1 MHNLFQNEPL
11 VSWQGWQHCQLQ
23 QPTQECEMAQDFDPH
38 ILATMT
44 EEERASILEEQ
55 SPEEK
60 AAIVAIDTGS
70 ENGPDEDD
78 DENEDEDEDEDDEGA
93 DPVIA
98 APAIAD
104 PAPDKAQAPA
114 EVVAVVP
121 TAKEADPLPELPE
134 KAFQPHYQATLP
146 DDFDAQ
152 EAAIKSQAD
161 ALAAEFKDGVID
173 FEQYRVQADA
183 LNRSERSLNEIR
195 LKASL
200 SQEMTAQTQ
209 EQEWAH
215 TVNKFLTT
223 TAKADLDYSKD
234 PDKHADLDMFVKSLA
249 NDAKNS
255 DQPAEWFLLE
265 AHKRVKALHGLLGS
279 EPKFT
284 EPGFLGSEPKFA
296 EPTARPE
303 GAVLLTAAKLV
314 SDPNNPVLP
323 ATKASRKPPLDAV
336 PKTLAQVPGSDGPG
350 DVDGNEFSDVDRL
363 TGDAMEAAIAKM
375 SAAQR
380 DRYMAG
386 V

>member
-1 MHNLFQNEPL
+1 
-11 VSWQGWQHCQLQ
+11 
-23 QPTQECEMAQDFDPH
+23 MAQDFDPH

-44 EEERASILEEQ
+44 DEERASILEEQ

-70 ENGPDEDD
+70 ENGPDD
-78 DENEDEDEDEDDEGA
+78 EDEDDEDDEDDEGA
-93 DPVIA
+93 DPAIA
-98 APAIAD
+98 APAIAA
-104 PAPDKAQAPA
+104 PALDKAQAPA
-114 EVVAVVP
+114 ELVAVVP

-152 EAAIKSQAD
+152 EAAIKTQAD

-183 LNRSERSLNEIR
+183 LNKSERSLNEIR

-215 TVNKFLTT
+215 TVNKFLTA

-234 PDKHADLDMFVKSLA
+234 PDKQADLDMFVKSLA
-249 NDAKNS
+249 NDAKNG
-255 DQPAEWFLLE
+255 DQPAEWFLVE
-265 AHKRVKALHGLLGS
+265 AHKRVKALHGLGS
-279 EPKFT
+279 EPKFA

-296 EPTARPE
+296 EPSARPE
-303 GAVLLTAAKLV
+303 GAVLRNAAKLV
-314 SDPNNPVLP
+314 SDPNNP
-323 ATKASRKPPLDAV
+323 SRKPPLDAV

>member
-1 MHNLFQNEPL
+1 
-11 VSWQGWQHCQLQ
+11 
-23 QPTQECEMAQDFDPH
+23 MAQDFDPH

-70 ENGPDEDD
+70 ENGPDDD
-78 DENEDEDEDEDDEGA
+78 DDDDDEDEDEDDEGA
-93 DPVIA
+93 ESVIS

-104 PAPDKAQAPA
+104 PALDKVQAPA
-114 EVVAVVP
+114 EVVAVMP
-121 TAKEADPLPELPE
+121 TAKEADRLPELPE

-152 EAAIKSQAD
+152 EAAIKTQAD
-161 ALAAEFKDGVID
+161 ALAAEFKGGEID

-183 LNRSERSLNEIR
+183 LNKSERSLNEIR

-215 TVNKFLTT
+215 TVNKFLTA

-249 NDAKNS
+249 NDAKNG

-265 AHKRVKALHGLLGS
+265 AHKRVKALHGFLGS

-284 EPGFLGSEPKFA
+284 EPGLLGSDTKFTEPS
-296 EPTARPE
+296 ARPE
-303 GAVLLTAAKLV
+303 GTAQSAAVKLG
-314 SDPNNPVLP
+314 SDPKNP
-323 ATKASRKPPLDAV
+323 SRKPPLDAV

-375 SAAQR
+375 SPAQR

>member
-1 MHNLFQNEPL
+1 
-11 VSWQGWQHCQLQ
+11 
-23 QPTQECEMAQDFDPH
+23 MAQDFDPH

-70 ENGPDEDD
+70 ENGPDDD
-78 DENEDEDEDEDDEGA
+78 DEEDDADEDEDDEG
-93 DPVIA
+93 A

-104 PAPDKAQAPA
+104 PAPSKVQAPA
-114 EVVAVVP
+114 EGAAAVP
-121 TAKEADPLPELPE
+121 TAKEADRLPELPE

-161 ALAAEFKDGVID
+161 ALAAEFKGGVID

-215 TVNKFLTT
+215 TVQKFLTA
-223 TAKADLDYSKD
+223 TAKTDLDYSKD
-234 PDKHADLDMFVKSLA
+234 PGKHADLDMFVKSLA

-265 AHKRVKALHGLLGS
+265 AHKRVKALHG
-279 EPKFT
+279 
-284 EPGFLGSEPKFA
+284 FLGAEPKFA
-296 EPTARPE
+296 EPSARPE
-303 GAVLLTAAKLV
+303 GAVLRTAAKLV
-314 SDPNNPVLP
+314 SDPNNP
-323 ATKASRKPPLDAV
+323 SRKPPLDAV

-363 TGDAMEAAIAKM
+363 TGDAMEMAIAKM
-375 SAAQR
+375 SPAQR

>member
-1 MHNLFQNEPL
+1 
-11 VSWQGWQHCQLQ
+11 
-23 QPTQECEMAQDFDPH
+23 MAQDFDPH

-44 EEERASILEEQ
+44 DEERASILEEQ

-78 DENEDEDEDEDDEGA
+78 DEDEDEDDEGA

-98 APAIAD
+98 DPAIAD

-121 TAKEADPLPELPE
+121 TAKEVDPLPALPELPE
-134 KAFQPHYQATLP
+134 KAFLPHYQATLP

-215 TVNKFLTT
+215 TVNKFLTA

-265 AHKRVKALHGLLGS
+265 AHKRVKALHG
-279 EPKFT
+279 
-284 EPGFLGSEPKFA
+284 FLGSEPKFA
-296 EPTARPE
+296 EPTALPP
-303 GAVLLTAAKLV
+303 GAVLLSAAKLV
-314 SDPNNPVLP
+314 TDPNNPALP

-375 SAAQR
+375 SPAQR

>member
-1 MHNLFQNEPL
+1 
-11 VSWQGWQHCQLQ
+11 
-23 QPTQECEMAQDFDPH
+23 MAQDFDPH

-44 EEERASILEEQ
+44 DEERASILEEQ

-70 ENGPDEDD
+70 ENGPDD
-78 DENEDEDEDEDDEGA
+78 EDEDDEDDEDDEGA
-93 DPVIA
+93 DPAIA
-98 APAIAD
+98 APAL
-104 PAPDKAQAPA
+104 DKAQAPA
-114 EVVAVVP
+114 ELVAVVP
-121 TAKEADPLPELPE
+121 TAKVADRLPELPE

-146 DDFDAQ
+146 DDFDVQ

-161 ALAAEFKDGVID
+161 ALAAEFKDGIID

-183 LNRSERSLNEIR
+183 LNKSERSLNEIR

-249 NDAKNS
+249 NDAKNG
-255 DQPAEWFLLE
+255 DQPAEWFLNE
-265 AHKRVKALHGLLGS
+265 AHKRVKALHGLGS

-284 EPGFLGSEPKFA
+284 EPAALP
-296 EPTARPE
+296 PE
-303 GAVLLTAAKLV
+303 AVLLSAAKLL
-314 SDPNNPVLP
+314 SDSNNPDPNNQVLP
-323 ATKASRKPPLDAV
+323 DAKASRKPPLGAV

>member
-1 MHNLFQNEPL
+1 
-11 VSWQGWQHCQLQ
+11 
-23 QPTQECEMAQDFDPH
+23 MAQDFDPH

-78 DENEDEDEDEDDEGA
+78 DEDEDDEDA
-93 DPVIA
+93 EPAIAEPVIA
-98 APAIAD
+98 APA
-104 PAPDKAQAPA
+104 PGKAQAPA
-114 EVVAVVP
+114 EGAAVAPV
-121 TAKEADPLPELPE
+121 TKEADPLPELPE

-161 ALAAEFKDGVID
+161 ALAAEFKDGVIE

-215 TVNKFLTT
+215 TVNKFLTA

-234 PDKHADLDMFVKSLA
+234 PGKHADLDMFVKSLA

-265 AHKRVKALHGLLGS
+265 AHKRVKALHGLGS

-284 EPGFLGSEPKFA
+284 ES
-296 EPTARPE
+296 TASPPE
-303 GAVLLTAAKLV
+303 AVLLSAAKLV
-314 SDPNNPVLP
+314 SEPKTPVLP
-323 ATKASRKPPLDAV
+323 DTKASRKPPLDAV